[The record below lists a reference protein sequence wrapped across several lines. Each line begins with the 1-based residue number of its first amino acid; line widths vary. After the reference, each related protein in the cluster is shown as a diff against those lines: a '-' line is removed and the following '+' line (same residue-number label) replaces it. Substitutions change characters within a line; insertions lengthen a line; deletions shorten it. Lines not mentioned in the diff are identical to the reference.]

1 MKKSGKEHSIAVK
14 ILPLAVILLLAV
26 GALLYGANR
35 WVIQIDILG
44 DQTQYVEYGAKFE
57 DPGAAAVRKGSA
69 ASASFRVAYCFE
81 TVWRRLCGSVP
92 GGASGGSGSRI
103 QPTVFTAAHFPEGSL

>member
-57 DPGAAAVRKGSA
+57 DPGAAAVRK
-69 ASASFRVAYCFE
+69 E
-81 TVWRRLCGSVP
+81 LLQCGSRKDGHLQRGLVRR
-92 GGASGGSGSRI
+92 GRQQQGDRFQNRHYTGYGAAGDQTEIGS
-103 QPTVFTAAHFPEGSL
+103 

>member
-57 DPGAAAVRKGSA
+57 DPVPRRSGRA
-69 ASASFRVAYCFE
+69 ASFP
-81 TVWRRLCGSVP
+81 L
-92 GGASGGSGSRI
+92 SGKTCR
-103 QPTVFTAAHFPEGSL
+103 